1 MTKII
6 NDFQEFRGGNHL
18 SKGTTGKSGFY
29 GIFESGVGGV
39 IDADQKDALDN
50 ALRDGKITQA
60 DFDHLLA
67 HPDEVPAALI
77 AMNAG
82 ITYVHGLNLS
92 SSGTSGT
99 TTPVNKSEDF
109 WVKAS
114 RSAGKGRQTG
124 FGYYSGNDDSN
135 LAGSDQDI
143 QRYFSSSHGTSG
155 VPTVGDPGSAII
167 FPEDLPNSAGNDST
181 TQNIV
186 DVVTRRYP
194 TEAKNKLEVPDYT
207 ELGRPSF
214 SGSNFFS
221 NVKEKLAVNKKRRK
235 IINSLKENSIIPQD
249 LNFESQN
256 VLVAVRMPAS
266 IKERYAND
274 FTDLFFL
281 FTSEDRNVEVF
292 LGSTTP
298 SPAFRYKNWYEFYVR
313 VGMLGLI
320 QQKGS
325 YILDDGTYM
334 FKVDGKSSKS
344 DFLKTSLLIQDGGV
358 NLHRYGVEAPT
369 ISDAKKAYNYKP
381 GVKLDPTQTPP
392 IFIAPA
398 LPFPQEA
405 KSLDATTSGDQVIR
419 RSQDFGKILKAGS
432 GGLKYILKTLPEDFI
447 SGEEESSGEE

>member
-29 GIFESGVGGV
+29 GIFESGAGGV
-39 IDADQKDALDN
+39 INADQKDALDN

-77 AMNAG
+77 AMKAG
-82 ITYVHGLNLS
+82 ITYVHGP

-99 TTPVNKSEDF
+99 SGTSSDTETSDEERF
-109 WVKAS
+109 WLKAA
-114 RSAGKGRQTG
+114 RTAGKGRSPSFWYDSDG
-124 FGYYSGNDDSN
+124 SGKK
-135 LAGSDQDI
+135 GQDQSI
-143 QRYFSSSHGTSG
+143 VRYFSPSYGTSG
-155 VPTVGDPGSAII
+155 EHTVGDPGSAIT

-266 IKERYAND
+266 IKEKYAND

-432 GGLKYILKTLPEDFI
+432 GGLKYILKTLTEDFI